1 MSCGRF
7 AVANWKEAE
16 LISADGVVLLTV
28 FDGEEVV
35 SVEIMDTINAC
46 EAEACAVALGF
57 GTLTEALDA
66 PQ

>member
-1 MSCGRF
+1 MD
-7 AVANWKEAE
+7 NWKNAE
-16 LISADGVVLLTV
+16 LVTTDGVVMLTI

-35 SVEIMDTINAC
+35 SIELMDTVQAS

-57 GTLTEALDA
+57 GTLTEALYS

>member
-1 MSCGRF
+1 M
-7 AVANWKEAE
+7 ANWKEAE
-16 LISADGVVLLTV
+16 LVTTDGVVLLTV

-57 GTLTEALDA
+57 GTLSEALNA

>member
-1 MSCGRF
+1 M
-7 AVANWKEAE
+7 ANWKEAE
-16 LISADGVVLLTV
+16 IVTTDGVVMLTV

-35 SVEIMDTINAC
+35 SIELLDTMQAC

-57 GTLTEALDA
+57 STFTEVLDA

>member
-1 MSCGRF
+1 MG
-7 AVANWKEAE
+7 NWMNVE
-16 LISADGVVLLTV
+16 IVTTDGVVMLTV

-35 SVEIMDTINAC
+35 SIELMDTVQAS

-57 GTLTEALDA
+57 GTLTEALYA

>member
-1 MSCGRF
+1 MD
-7 AVANWKEAE
+7 NWMNAE
-16 LISADGVVLLTV
+16 LVTTDGVVMLTV

-35 SVEIMDTINAC
+35 SIELMDTVQAS

-57 GTLTEALDA
+57 GTLTEALYS

>member
-1 MSCGRF
+1 MD
-7 AVANWKEAE
+7 NWKNAE
-16 LISADGVVLLTV
+16 IVTTDGVVMLTI

-35 SVEIMDTINAC
+35 SIELLDTMQAC

-57 GTLTEALDA
+57 GTLTESLYS

>member
-1 MSCGRF
+1 M
-7 AVANWKEAE
+7 ANWMNVEFVTT
-16 LISADGVVLLTV
+16 DGVVLLTV

-35 SVEIMDTINAC
+35 SIELMDTVQAS

-57 GTLTEALDA
+57 GTLTESLYS

>member
-1 MSCGRF
+1 M
-7 AVANWKEAE
+7 ANWKEAE

-35 SVEIMDTINAC
+35 SVEIMDTMQAC

-57 GTLTEALDA
+57 GTFTESLYS

>member
-1 MSCGRF
+1 M
-7 AVANWKEAE
+7 ANWKEAE
-16 LISADGVVLLTV
+16 IVTTDGVVILTV

-35 SVEIMDTINAC
+35 SIELLDNVQAC

-57 GTLTEALDA
+57 GTFTEALDA

>member
-1 MSCGRF
+1 M
-7 AVANWKEAE
+7 ANWMNVEFVTT
-16 LISADGVVLLTV
+16 DGVVMLTI

-35 SVEIMDTINAC
+35 SIELMDTVQAS

-57 GTLTEALDA
+57 GTLTEALYA

>member
-1 MSCGRF
+1 M
-7 AVANWKEAE
+7 AEWKEAE

-35 SVEIMDTINAC
+35 SVEIMDTISLY

-57 GTLTEALDA
+57 STLTESLYS

>member
-7 AVANWKEAE
+7 AVANWKQAE
-16 LISADGVVLLTV
+16 LVSADGVVLLTV
-28 FDGEEVV
+28 FDGEEIV
-35 SVEIMDTINAC
+35 SVEIMDTINVC

-57 GTLTEALDA
+57 GILTEALDA

>member
-1 MSCGRF
+1 M
-7 AVANWKEAE
+7 ANWKNAE
-16 LISADGVVLLTV
+16 LVTTDGVVMLTV

-35 SVEIMDTINAC
+35 SIELMDTVQAL

-57 GTLTEALDA
+57 GTLTEAMYS

>member
-1 MSCGRF
+1 MSD
-7 AVANWKEAE
+7 WKAAE
-16 LISADGVVLLTV
+16 LLTVDGVVMLTV

-35 SVEIMDTINAC
+35 SIELLDTMQAC

-57 GTLTEALDA
+57 GTFTEALDA

>member
-1 MSCGRF
+1 M
-7 AVANWKEAE
+7 ANWKAAE

-57 GTLTEALDA
+57 GTLSEALDA